1 MGIFDRMKGEI
12 ESREEQD
19 GISPADLLDLSPELR
34 RLMVRITRDV
44 ELSAKDAAEHIGD
57 TIEGSRK
64 MLDAL
69 VEKGYLEREERK
81 EDWFYS
87 TRFAHKRGRDIPVG
101 IWSALGQ
108 RTTGEE
114 EE

>member
-12 ESREEQD
+12 EAREEQE
-19 GISPADLLDLSPELR
+19 GISPADLLDLSDELR
-34 RLMVRITRDV
+34 SLIARIIRDQ
-44 ELSAKDAAEHIGD
+44 ELSVKDAAEHMGESVD
-57 TIEGSRK
+57 NTRQ
-64 MLDAL
+64 MLDTL
-69 VEKGYLEREERK
+69 VEKGYLLREQRK

-108 RTTGEE
+108 RTQKTNDE
-114 EE
+114 